1 MISLLKILFTLAVI
15 WVVFLG
21 FKYRWR
27 LNDMTRAAL
36 RMTGADQTKASQD
49 KAPHGRSG
57 PPVVQDLVPCRKCG
71 AYVAADTVCSC
82 EKA

>member
-1 MISLLKILFTLAVI
+1 MISILKILFTLAVI
-15 WVVFLG
+15 WVVYLG

-27 LNDMTRAAL
+27 LNDMSRAAA
-36 RMTGADQTKASQD
+36 RMAGRDPADPKAGQ
-49 KAPHGRSG
+49 GWSG

-71 AYVAADTVCSC
+71 AYVAAGTVCSC

>member
-1 MISLLKILFTLAVI
+1 MISILKILFTLAVI
-15 WVVFLG
+15 GVVYLG

-27 LNDMTRAAL
+27 LNDMTRAAV
-36 RMTGADQTKASQD
+36 RMAGAGGAGKAS
-49 KAPHGRSG
+49 PGRSG

-71 AYVAADTVCSC
+71 AYVASGTVCSC

>member
-1 MISLLKILFTLAVI
+1 MISILKILFTLAVI
-15 WVVFLG
+15 GVVYLG

-27 LNDMTRAAL
+27 LNDMTRAAA
-36 RMTGADQTKASQD
+36 RMAGAGKA
-49 KAPHGRSG
+49 APGRSG

-71 AYVAADTVCSC
+71 AYVASGTVCSC